1 MNIRHVAQPRSPIL
15 IDSRNAHLCFVILL
29 LVVAIGCGAPGQPTP
44 PSPPI
49 PVPVTDLNARQFGD
63 AALLEFSLPTKSTR
77 GLRLDEVPT
86 MEVWQGNLRPD
97 GAPDAKSFHLTD
109 TVPAAILARY
119 AQGGRV
125 SYAEPV
131 PLDDLQTPT
140 GKTVVY
146 RVRTRVSER
155 KVSADSNDATLD
167 LRPVAKRIEDVT
179 VKVTEK
185 AVQLSWT
192 APTTTSA
199 GAPLPAIQEFQ
210 VYRGE
215 LDPSSAAAAQKDLHD
230 AIWKVQLVQIGVTPT
245 PGYQDSTFEFDRMYA
260 YVVRTVIREAGV
272 LVESGNSL
280 PAVVTPKDIFPPG
293 APQDVVAVLVPGTP
307 AGTYAV
313 DLSWA
318 INVETDLAGYR
329 VYRSES
335 ENVKGQSLTPE
346 LLPTPSFR
354 DNQVVPGLHYWYSVT
369 AVDRAGN
376 ESAPSAA
383 AVVEIP

>member
-1 MNIRHVAQPRSPIL
+1 MNIRHVAQPRSPVL
-15 IDSRNAHLCFVILL
+15 IDSRNTHLCFLILL
-29 LVVAIGCGAPGQPTP
+29 LLVASGCGAPGQPTP

-49 PVPVTDLNARQFGD
+49 PVPVTDLNAHQSGD
-63 AALLEFSLPTKSTR
+63 AALLEFTLPSKSTR
-77 GLRLDEVPT
+77 GIRLNEVPT
-86 MEVWQGNLRPD
+86 LEVWQGNLRPD
-97 GAPDAKSFHLTD
+97 GAPDPRSFHLVD
-109 TVPAAILARY
+109 TIPAAILATY
-119 AQGGRV
+119 VQEGKV
-125 SYAEPV
+125 SYPEPV
-131 PLDDLQTPT
+131 PLEDLQTPS

-146 RVRTRVSER
+146 QVRTRVSER
-155 KVSADSNDATLD
+155 KASASSNDTTVD

-179 VKVTEK
+179 PKVTEK
-185 AVQLSWT
+185 AIQLSWT
-192 APTTTSA
+192 SPTTTSA
-199 GAPLPAIQEFQ
+199 RAPLPPIQEFQ

-215 LDPSSAAAAQKDLHD
+215 LDPSSAAAAQQNLHD
-230 AIWKVQLVQIGVTPT
+230 AIWKVPLVQIGVTPT
-245 PGYQDSTFEFDRMYA
+245 PEYQDSTFEFDRTYA
-260 YVVRTVIREAGV
+260 YVVRTVIREAGM

-280 PAVVTPKDIFPPG
+280 PAIVTPKDIFPPA
-293 APQDVVAVLVPGTP
+293 APQDVVAVVIPGTTP
-307 AGTYAV
+307 GTNAV

-335 ENVKGQSLTPE
+335 ENVKGQLVTPE

-354 DNQVVPGLHYWYSVT
+354 DNQVVPGHQYWYTVT